1 MDNVQDF
8 KIKKLKEEFNMKLF
22 KSFIFEDDGM
32 GTIEIAILIAA
43 LVALAIVFRKQL
55 ANMWDTIKE
64 TLTTQ
69 TDQIDDNPFEATTK
83 KP

>member
-83 KP
+83 

>member
-55 ANMWDTIKE
+55 AAMWTSIRG
-64 TLTTQ
+64 TLDTQ
-69 TDQIDDNPFEATTK
+69 TQQIDDNPFEATTK
-83 KP
+83 